1 MGTLRSNRDARW
13 TERVVTPLRLQE
25 DAPFD
30 NLLRPRNLRDFIG
43 QAKLKEK
50 FEIYI
55 QAAKARG
62 EPLDHVLLYG
72 PPGLGKT
79 TLANILAHEMGVQ
92 IKVTSGP
99 AVERPGDLV
108 AILTNLEPGDI
119 LFIDEVHRLHPA
131 CEEVLYPALEDFR
144 VDIVLTQGPN
154 ARTIRL
160 QLPRFTLVGATT
172 RIGLLTPPLRAR
184 FGIVH
189 RLDYYTAEELRTILL
204 RSAQILQVRLDADA
218 AYEIARRARGTPRIA
233 NRLLRRVR
241 DFAQVRADGV
251 ITLDVALKALDLF
264 EVDTYGFDDVD
275 RKLMWTLIEKF
286 DGGPVG
292 LGTLAAAISEDKQ
305 TIEEIYEPYLMQ
317 IGFLKRTPR
326 GRVATPQAF
335 RYFGYT
341 PRGPAARQ
349 PGLIPGESG

>member
-1 MGTLRSNRDARW
+1 MGTLRSNRDTRW

-79 TLANILAHEMGVQ
+79 TLASILAHEMGVQ
-92 IKVTSGP
+92 IKITSGP
-99 AVERPGDLV
+99 AIERPGDLV
-108 AILTNLEPGDI
+108 AILTNLEAGDI

-204 RSAQILQVRLDADA
+204 RSA
-218 AYEIARRARGTPRIA
+218 
-233 NRLLRRVR
+233 
-241 DFAQVRADGV
+241 
-251 ITLDVALKALDLF
+251 
-264 EVDTYGFDDVD
+264 
-275 RKLMWTLIEKF
+275 
-286 DGGPVG
+286 
-292 LGTLAAAISEDKQ
+292 
-305 TIEEIYEPYLMQ
+305 
-317 IGFLKRTPR
+317 
-326 GRVATPQAF
+326 
-335 RYFGYT
+335 
-341 PRGPAARQ
+341 
-349 PGLIPGESG
+349 

>member
-1 MGTLRSNRDARW
+1 
-13 TERVVTPLRLQE
+13 
-25 DAPFD
+25 
-30 NLLRPRNLRDFIG
+30 
-43 QAKLKEK
+43 
-50 FEIYI
+50 
-55 QAAKARG
+55 
-62 EPLDHVLLYG
+62 
-72 PPGLGKT
+72 
-79 TLANILAHEMGVQ
+79 MGVQ
-92 IKVTSGP
+92 IKITSGP
-99 AVERPGDLV
+99 AIERPGDLV
-108 AILTNLEPGDI
+108 AILTNLEPGDT
-119 LFIDEVHRLHPA
+119 LFIDEIHRLHPA

-184 FGIVH
+184 FGIIH

-218 AYEIARRARGTPRIA
+218 AYEIARRSRGTPRIA

-251 ITLDVALKALDLF
+251 ITLDVALKALELF
-264 EVDTYGFDDVD
+264 EVDAYGFDDVD
-275 RKLMWTLIEKF
+275 RKLMLTLIEKF

-292 LGTLAAAISEDKQ
+292 LNTLAAAISEDKQ

-349 PGLIPGESG
+349 PGLIS